1 MFRSRIHRGMELLQ
15 RTVHKSKAA
24 EKLSVAADSPVHC
37 TQATTTAG
45 EQSVPLIIPTCVQIQ
60 IVVRAEK
67 TTVVMTRTARRME
80 VFGRACR

>member
-1 MFRSRIHRGMELLQ
+1 MDGAAAAHSAQI
-15 RTVHKSKAA
+15 KAA
-24 EKLSVAADSPVHC
+24 EKLSVAAASLVHC

>member
-1 MFRSRIHRGMELLQ
+1 MYWMELLQ
-15 RTVHKSKAA
+15 RPVHKSKQPRNFPF
-24 EKLSVAADSPVHC
+24 AADSLVNC

-67 TTVVMTRTARRME
+67 TTVVTRTARRME